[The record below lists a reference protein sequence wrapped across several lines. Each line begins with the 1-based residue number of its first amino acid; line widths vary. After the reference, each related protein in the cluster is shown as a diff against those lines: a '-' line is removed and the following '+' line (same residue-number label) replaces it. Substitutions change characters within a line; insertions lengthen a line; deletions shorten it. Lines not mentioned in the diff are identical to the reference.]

1 MACGELGSLWA
12 LLCFGALLFPSN
24 EKVVEEQGAIGAEHI
39 RFACRAY
46 THLEDGK
53 QIGGARMNISR
64 SRRQFQSLRKRVKH
78 KWGRGRGES
87 KDTGREA

>member
-1 MACGELGSLWA
+1 MACGEFGSLWA
-12 LLCFGALLFPSN
+12 LLCFGALLFPSK
-24 EKVVEEQGAIGAEHI
+24 EKVVEEQRAIGAEHF

-53 QIGGARMNISR
+53 QIGGAEMNVSR
-64 SRRQFQSLRKRVKH
+64 PRRQFQSLRKRVKH
-78 KWGRGRGES
+78 RWGGGGDES